1 MPRRSVDEMTVSTLN
16 RVVRDI
22 EANKQK
28 PGLVRVG
35 GVGGLALNVR
45 KREYASGTALS
56 ASWVLRRT
64 FEGKRRDFALGPWP
78 EISLA
83 QARERGRVM
92 LDKLWQGIDPA
103 EERRR
108 EVAAKVISPTVRK
121 AALAYFDRQIR
132 GKINA
137 RDEAKWLNDLESFVF
152 PFIGDLTVDKVETS
166 HVMQIVDQPHTKY
179 GTSEEKRLWESVP
192 ERASRMLK
200 KIEVILAAEARLG
213 HRDANNPAA
222 WKDHLNHLLPKPSTI
237 KTPIRQAALPYEQ
250 LPQFVLALRSRMPS
264 PSSQALEYL
273 ILTASR
279 SGEVR
284 GARWS
289 EIDLERGLWTI
300 PESRMKAGRE
310 HRVALPKAAIDLLRN
325 TQRIASTDLIW
336 PGQGMNKPMS
346 DATLAALVKKMH
358 LAETKVGNVGWIDPK
373 TGRPA
378 VPHGFRSTFRD
389 WVAETTEYPSEM
401 AEIALAHEVGTSVE
415 RAYRRG
421 DMLERRRAMMED
433 WANFIAPIGK

>member
-1 MPRRSVDEMTVSTLN
+1 M
-16 RVVRDI
+16 
-22 EANKQK
+22 
-28 PGLVRVG
+28 
-35 GVGGLALNVR
+35 
-45 KREYASGTALS
+45 
-56 ASWVLRRT
+56 
-64 FEGKRRDFALGPWP
+64 
-78 EISLA
+78 
-83 QARERGRVM
+83 
-92 LDKLWQGIDPA
+92 
-103 EERRR
+103 
-108 EVAAKVISPTVRK
+108 
-121 AALAYFDRQIR
+121 AYFDRQVR

-137 RDEAKWLNDLESFVF
+137 RDEAKWLNDLESFAF
-152 PFIGDLTVDKVETS
+152 PFIGDLNVDMVETS
-166 HVMQIVDQPHTKY
+166 HIMQIVDQQHTKY
-179 GTSEEKRLWESVP
+179 GTTEEKRLWESVP

-222 WKDHLNHLLPKPSTI
+222 WKDHLCHLLPKPSTI
-237 KTPIRQAALPYEQ
+237 KTPNRQAALPYEQ
-250 LPQFVLALRSRMPS
+250 LPQFVKALRSRMPS

-300 PESRMKAGRE
+300 PDSRMKAGRE
-310 HRVALPKAAIDLLRN
+310 HRVALSKAAIDILKSTKRM
-325 TQRIASTDLIW
+325 ASTDLIW
-336 PGQGMNKPMS
+336 PGQGLNKPMS

-358 LAETKVGNVGWIDPK
+358 LAETKVGNVGWHDPK

-421 DMLERRRAMMED
+421 DMVERRRAMMED
-433 WANFIAPIGK
+433 WASFIAPIGE